1 MTQQSKFVFA
11 PSIPSLPVTGSE
23 RRFPVRRIYC
33 VGRNYLAHIREM
45 QEADE
50 RDPPFF
56 FQKPSDAI
64 VQNGG
69 VLAYPF
75 ATTDYQYE
83 VELVVAIGKPGS
95 DIAPGDA
102 LPHVFGYSVGL
113 DMTRRDLQRDARD
126 RSWPWEM
133 GKSFDES
140 APCGALHEV
149 AAVGH
154 PDAGRIG
161 LTVNGVQT
169 QHGDIGQMIW
179 HVPEIIAKLSQ
190 QYALQPGDLIF
201 TGTPAGV
208 GPVVTGDVLRGQI
221 DGLDALEV
229 TVGPRGT
236 C

>member
-1 MTQQSKFVFA
+1 MFQETEFIFA
-11 PSIPSLPVTGSE
+11 PSISSIPIKGSE
-23 RRFPVRRIYC
+23 RRFPVRRVYC
-33 VGRNYLAHIREM
+33 VGRNYVAHIREM

-56 FQKPSDAI
+56 FQKPSDA
-64 VQNGG
+64 VVPNGG
-69 VLAYPF
+69 VLAYPP
-75 ATTDYQYE
+75 ATTDFQYE
-83 VELVVAIGKPGS
+83 VELVVAIETKGS
-95 DIAPGDA
+95 DIASGEA
-102 LPHVFGYSVGL
+102 LGHVFGYSVGL

-140 APCGALHEV
+140 APCGAIHEA

-154 PDAGRIG
+154 LSAGRIG

-179 HVPEIIAKLSQ
+179 KVPEIIEKLSR

-208 GPVVTGDVLRGQI
+208 GPVVTGDVLHAYI
-221 DGLDALEV
+221 DGLDALDV
-229 TVGPRGT
+229 TIVQRRA